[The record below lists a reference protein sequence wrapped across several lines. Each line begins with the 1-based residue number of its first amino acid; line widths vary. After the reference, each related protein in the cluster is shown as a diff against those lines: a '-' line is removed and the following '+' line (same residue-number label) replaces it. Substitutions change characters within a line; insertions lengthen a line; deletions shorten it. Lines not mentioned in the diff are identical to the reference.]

1 MFAVMQ
7 SSPGCPS
14 LALEAWALQLGG
26 RHLTHHMQASQ
37 ALQRAGRSMGLQ
49 GTASALTGATPIAF
63 EHIFSLLLTR
73 KTVGV

>member
-1 MFAVMQ
+1 MFAVVQ

-37 ALQRAGRSMGLQ
+37 ALQRAGRSMGRQ
-49 GTASALTGATPIAF
+49 GTASALTELYQLPLNADF
-63 EHIFSLLLTR
+63 HCC
-73 KTVGV
+73 

>member
-26 RHLTHHMQASQ
+26 RHLRIICKLAKLCSELD
-37 ALQRAGRSMGLQ
+37 AAW
-49 GTASALTGATPIAF
+49 GAR
-63 EHIFSLLLTR
+63 ELHQL
-73 KTVGV
+73 